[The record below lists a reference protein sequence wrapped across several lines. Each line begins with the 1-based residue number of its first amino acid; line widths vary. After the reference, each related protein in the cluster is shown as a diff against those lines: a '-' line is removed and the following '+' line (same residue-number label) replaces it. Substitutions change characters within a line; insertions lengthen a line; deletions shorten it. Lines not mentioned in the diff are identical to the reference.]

1 MTGTV
6 GEPIQ
11 RAYTK
16 GQKRRRPARPGPLR
30 GPPLKEEVRDQVTIS
45 RAVIEP
51 ENLRWFVLRCAP
63 QKEETIVR
71 VFDLWGIPAAIPTTP
86 REKIRRGKLLKWRE
100 PVAPSYVLV
109 GFPGLGPIPW
119 YDVLRFQLVRSIVA
133 NHGEPMQVPFRT
145 TYCDKGE
152 IKRGGV
158 ETLIP
163 DMDAI
168 RVGAAEFMLNWRYA
182 TDETIRIEAG
192 PFAGF
197 EGKVQNCNDRDVS
210 VLISILGRETPL
222 QLSIGDVVKA
232 A

>member
-1 MTGTV
+1 MSQGTV
-6 GEPIQ
+6 E

-16 GQKRRRPARPGPLR
+16 GQKRRRPGRPAPMKTAPLQ
-30 GPPLKEEVRDQVTIS
+30 EVTRHQVTIS

-63 QKEETIVR
+63 QKEETVVR
-71 VFDLWGIPAAIPTTP
+71 VFDLSGIPAAIPTTP
-86 REKIRRGKLLKWRE
+86 RERIRRGRLLKWRE
-100 PVAPSYVLV
+100 PVAPTYVLV
-109 GFPGLGPIPW
+109 GFPGLGEIPW
-119 YDVLRFQLVRSIVA
+119 YDVLKFQLVRSIVA
-133 NHGEPMQVPFRT
+133 NNGKPMQVPWRT

-158 ETLIP
+158 ETLLP
-163 DMDAI
+163 DLDAI
-168 RVGAAEFMLNWRYA
+168 RMGAAKFMRLYRYEA
-182 TDETIRIEAG
+182 DEAIRVETG

-210 VLISILGRETPL
+210 VLLNILGRQTPV
-222 QLSIGDVVKA
+222 QLPVGDVVKA